1 MGGER
6 KENGPSKQV
15 IIVFVKTQ
23 IACLQKIVESS
34 NLWGQH
40 YVRVIPSLLVT
51 SNERGWFCSKALTC
65 QFWSQF
71 LLMGSQPVL
80 EPLTLTVTMSSLPA
94 TLLISTEMKIL
105 EPVIVN
111 RIPSSLVHFILLQ
124 TQMHQYIKTN
134 RNKKYKE
141 FKRQVV

>member
-1 MGGER
+1 
-6 KENGPSKQV
+6 
-15 IIVFVKTQ
+15 
-23 IACLQKIVESS
+23 
-34 NLWGQH
+34 
-40 YVRVIPSLLVT
+40 
-51 SNERGWFCSKALTC
+51 
-65 QFWSQF
+65 
-71 LLMGSQPVL
+71 MGSQPVL

-124 TQMHQYIKTN
+124 TQMQQYIKTN

>member
-1 MGGER
+1 
-6 KENGPSKQV
+6 
-15 IIVFVKTQ
+15 
-23 IACLQKIVESS
+23 
-34 NLWGQH
+34 
-40 YVRVIPSLLVT
+40 
-51 SNERGWFCSKALTC
+51 
-65 QFWSQF
+65 
-71 LLMGSQPVL
+71 MGSQPVL